1 MSIFSNMLK
10 AKRKSSSTKSIN
22 EIINA
27 SASNVQEV
35 INKQGKKSTFVT
47 QEKVWNSLYS
57 YRSNLNIL
65 GQAQGIWC
73 KRFNVE
79 EDH

>member
-1 MSIFSNMLK
+1 MLK

-47 QEKVWNSLYS
+47 QEKV
-57 YRSNLNIL
+57 
-65 GQAQGIWC
+65 
-73 KRFNVE
+73 
-79 EDH
+79 

>member
-57 YRSNLNIL
+57 CMSNLNVL
-65 GQAQGIWC
+65 G
-73 KRFNVE
+73 
-79 EDH
+79 